1 MSKSSFGKS
10 KSIKVKKDQHP
21 KLYKLLKDE
30 TISNTDLCDMI
41 EKIISV
47 PEKWIDPAS
56 KISRSTKQLD
66 ALINHK
72 FEELE
77 KFYHPDHLSG
87 RIASYLEN
95 YIESELHTIGE
106 KSEKLTEIYENL
118 LCTSSK
124 AATKGALGENLVRKI
139 IEEYFPECETK
150 NVSKNPGMGD
160 LLIILNGYTIMIE
173 IKNYSRNVPT
183 KEQEK
188 FIKDL
193 RNNKCYDAGIFI
205 SLNVGIAKRK
215 KLDYELIK
223 NKPAIFVPKVN
234 LDNNGTA
241 IIWPI
246 IFTLKYLDI
255 LKKRKEKNINS
266 QTSELKNEA
275 DLMDIIYEENEKL
288 FDLIEQNQNLC
299 TKIEKYKKSQ
309 QKLIDSHIKDIYKF
323 IENNVNQIKSITK
336 NFSNGLD
343 S

>member
-1 MSKSSFGKS
+1 M
-10 KSIKVKKDQHP
+10 
-21 KLYKLLKDE
+21 
-30 TISNTDLCDMI
+30 
-41 EKIISV
+41 KI
-47 PEKWIDPAS
+47 A
-56 KISRSTKQLD
+56 R
-66 ALINHK
+66 
-72 FEELE
+72 
-77 KFYHPDHLSG
+77 Y
-87 RIASYLEN
+87 
-95 YIESELHTIGE
+95 
-106 KSEKLTEIYENL
+106 YENL
-118 LCTSSK
+118 EDDKVRCILCPHFCL
-124 AATKGALGENLVRKI
+124 LGDGDEGICRGRIN
-139 IEEYFPECETK
+139 K
-150 NVSKNPGMGD
+150 NG
-160 LLIILNGYTIMIE
+160 
-173 IKNYSRNVPT
+173 
-183 KEQEK
+183 
-188 FIKDL
+188 
-193 RNNKCYDAGIFI
+193 
-205 SLNVGIAKRK
+205 
-215 KLDYELIK
+215 KLTDRDYELIK